1 MIYLDSAAS
10 ALPFEDAV
18 TFSPEPGN
26 PSSDHSAGHEAKAV
40 LEKTRSLLSA
50 MFGGRSSEYHFC
62 SGATEAANLIIQGR
76 CQFLKMANS
85 TRNEIIVSAIEHPAI
100 FNTVKHM
107 QQSGFIVH
115 IVPVDHRG
123 IIETSFIYDLL
134 NEHTSMVLVMG
145 VNNETGAR
153 QPIDDIAKK
162 VKAIDP
168 EVAFIC
174 DGVQTLTKV
183 SSPDLTYIDALIGS
197 GHKLGAAMGVGFF
210 YLNHRFRLSPL
221 LFGGEQ
227 EAGVRPGT
235 ENIYGIGSLYRAL
248 VHHQKNA
255 DQYHHHVHALN
266 LLLQKTLEQS
276 NISFS
281 INTQDGET
289 SGYILSICFNG
300 TDAGRAIKFLSQRG
314 ICVSKG
320 SACSSVS
327 STPSRVLSAMKLSQ
341 TQMSST
347 LRVSFSPLNVEEDV
361 LAFCAAMSE
370 LHSHNVETSALEQQ
384 SQM

>member
-1 MIYLDSAAS
+1 MIYLDNAAS
-10 ALPFEDAV
+10 ALPFEEAV
-18 TFSPEPGN
+18 VFSPEFGN
-26 PSSDHSAGHEAKAV
+26 PSSDHSVGHQANAV
-40 LEKTRSLLSA
+40 LGKTRALLSM
-50 MFGGRSSEYHFC
+50 MFGGRPSEYHFC

-76 CQFLKMANS
+76 CHFLKMANP

-100 FNTVKHM
+100 FNTVEHM
-107 QQSGFIVH
+107 RQSGFIVH

-123 IIETSFIYDLL
+123 IIEASFIYDIL
-134 NEHTSMVLVMG
+134 NENTSMVLVMG

-153 QPIDDIAKK
+153 QPIDEIARK
-162 VKAIDP
+162 VKSIDS
-168 EVAFIC
+168 EVSFIC

-183 SSPDLTYIDALIGS
+183 ASPDLTYIDALIGS
-197 GHKLGAAMGVGFF
+197 GHKLGAAMGIGFF
-210 YLNHRFRLSPL
+210 YLNRRFRLSPL

-235 ENIYGIGSLYRAL
+235 ENIYGIESLHRAL
-248 VHHQKNA
+248 EHHQKNA
-255 DQYHHHVHALN
+255 DQYHQHVHALN

-276 NISFS
+276 NIPFS

-289 SGYILSICFNG
+289 SDYILSICFNG
-300 TDAGRAIKFLSQRG
+300 IDASRAIKFLSQRG

-327 STPSRVLSAMKLSQ
+327 PKPSRVLSAMKLTH

-347 LRVSFSPLNVEEDV
+347 LRVSFSPLNVKEDV
-361 LAFCAAMSE
+361 LTFCAAMRE
-370 LHSHNVETSALEQQ
+370 LHSHNVETSTLVQQ
-384 SQM
+384 NQM